1 MAAEDRPSR
10 GRGTKPERK
19 PIFER
24 LAPFAPWDQRAAAA
38 VLDGE
43 AAAQR
48 AGELVAGATA
58 IAQAAQAIAE
68 SAATPAVAS
77 TLRHLAEV
85 TGWQAGIWATEFSG
99 TAAFAGKAELS
110 GAAGATSRIGEA
122 CAALSQSYGTDD
134 SDELVAVAVLGRVLL
149 PQFLADAVLLRA
161 QLGETL
167 PPGQNRWLAILID
180 DLETQRAELE
190 LFVQTAMTA
199 ADVERVA
206 NACGEVSKTV

>member
-1 MAAEDRPSR
+1 MAPEDRPAR
-10 GRGTKPERK
+10 GRGTKSDRK

-24 LAPFAPWDQRAAAA
+24 LEPFAPWDQRAAAA
-38 VLDGE
+38 VLDSE

-48 AGELVAGATA
+48 AGELAAGATT
-58 IAQAAQAIAE
+58 IAQAAQAIAD

-85 TGWQAGIWATEFSG
+85 TGWQAGIWAT
-99 TAAFAGKAELS
+99 ELS

-134 SDELVAVAVLGRVLL
+134 SDELVAVAVLGRLLL
-149 PQFLADAVLLRA
+149 PQFLADAVLFRA

-167 PPGQNRWLAILID
+167 PPGQSRWLAILID
-180 DLETQRAELE
+180 DLEAQRAELE

>member
-1 MAAEDRPSR
+1 MAA
-10 GRGTKPERK
+10 G
-19 PIFER
+19 
-24 LAPFAPWDQRAAAA
+24 AA
-38 VLDGE
+38 
-43 AAAQR
+43 
-48 AGELVAGATA
+48 A
-58 IAQAAQAIAE
+58 IAQAAGSLADA
-68 SAATPAVAS
+68 AATPAVAS

-85 TGWQAGIWATEFSG
+85 TSWQAEIWAAEFSG
-99 TAAFAGKAELS
+99 E
-110 GAAGATSRIGEA
+110 AGADSRISTA
-122 CAALSQSYGTDD
+122 CAALDA
-134 SDELVAVAVLGRVLL
+134 SDELAAVAVLGRVLL
-149 PQFLADAVLLRA
+149 PQFLADAVLFRA

>member
-10 GRGTKPERK
+10 GRGTKPDRK

-24 LAPFAPWDQRAAAA
+24 LEPFAPWDQRAAAA
-38 VLDGE
+38 VLDSE

-48 AGELVAGATA
+48 AGELAAGAAA
-58 IAQAAQAIAE
+58 IAQAAGSLAD
-68 SAATPAVAS
+68 AAVTPAVAS

-85 TGWQAGIWATEFSG
+85 TAWQAGIWATEFAG
-99 TAAFAGKAELS
+99 RAAFS
-110 GAAGATSRIGEA
+110 GEAGATSRISEA
-122 CAALSQSYGTDD
+122 CAGLDS
-134 SDELVAVAVLGRVLL
+134 SDELVAVAVLGRLLL
-149 PQFLADAVLLRA
+149 PQFLADAVLFRA

-167 PPGQNRWLAILID
+167 PPGQNRWLAILIE